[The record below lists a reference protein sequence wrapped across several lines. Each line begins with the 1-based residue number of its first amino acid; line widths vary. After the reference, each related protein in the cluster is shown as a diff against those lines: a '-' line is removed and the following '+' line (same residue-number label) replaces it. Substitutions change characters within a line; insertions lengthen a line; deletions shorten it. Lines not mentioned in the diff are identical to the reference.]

1 MLKEI
6 INEKWKIAFKAKDDM
21 QRTIYETL
29 KQRIMI
35 AEKSGQFDIPLSD
48 EQIINLIIKE
58 YKERQDLL
66 TFYKPT
72 DAEYADATAFMAEL
86 EWYLPKQLTEEEVI
100 EIIKRVKGNE
110 TNMGKIIGLTAKEVG
125 NSFDK
130 KKIATLVK
138 GVLSCK

>member
-6 INEKWKIAFKAKDDM
+6 INEKWKIAFKAKDETK
-21 QRTIYETL
+21 RTIYETL

-48 EQIINLIIKE
+48 EQLTNLIIKE

-66 TFYKPT
+66 SCYNPT
-72 DAEYADATAFMAEL
+72 DTAYYEVIAFITEL
-86 EWYLPKQLTEEEVI
+86 EQYLPKQLTEEEVI

-130 KKIATLVK
+130 KKIAALVK

>member
-1 MLKEI
+1 MLKET
-6 INEKWKIAFKAKDDM
+6 INEKWKIAFKAKDET
-21 QRTIYETL
+21 RRSIYEVL

-35 AEKSGQFDIPLSD
+35 AEKSGQFSLPLTD
-48 EQIINLIIKE
+48 EQITGLIIKE

-72 DAEYADATAFMAEL
+72 DTEYIDATMFLIEL
-86 EWYLPKQLTEEEVI
+86 EQYMPKQLTETEVI

-125 NSFDK
+125 NRFDK
-130 KKIATLVK
+130 KKIAALVK
-138 GVLSCK
+138 GVM

>member
-6 INEKWKIAFKAKDDM
+6 INEKWKIAFKAKDET
-21 QRTIYETL
+21 RRSIYEVL

-35 AEKSGQFDIPLSD
+35 AEKSGQFSLPLTD
-48 EQIINLIIKE
+48 EQITSLIIKE

-66 TFYKPT
+66 AFYKPT
-72 DAEYADATAFMAEL
+72 DTEYIDATMFLIEL
-86 EWYLPKQLTEEEVI
+86 EQYMPKQLTEAEVI

-125 NSFDK
+125 NRFDK
-130 KKIATLVK
+130 KKIAALVK
-138 GVLSCK
+138 GVM

>member
-6 INEKWKIAFKAKDDM
+6 INEKWKIAFKAKDET
-21 QRTIYETL
+21 RRSVYEVL

-35 AEKSGQFDIPLSD
+35 AEKSGQFSLPLTD
-48 EQIINLIIKE
+48 EQITGLIIKE

-66 TFYKPT
+66 IFYKPT
-72 DAEYADATAFMAEL
+72 DTEYIDATMFLIEL
-86 EWYLPKQLTEEEVI
+86 EQYMPKQLTEAEVI

-125 NSFDK
+125 NRFDK
-130 KKIATLVK
+130 KKIAALVK
-138 GVLSCK
+138 GVM